1 MISDLA
7 YSVINVM
14 KVINVEVD
22 DRDMEAFHRKVK
34 LKGNSK
40 KQLPCFCNRS
50 SKRVI
55 SKKIKLASVNTTTT
69 VGLGNNTKVFI
80 S

>member
-1 MISDLA
+1 
-7 YSVINVM
+7 M

-40 KQLPCFCNRS
+40 KTIALFLQPQ
-50 SKRVI
+50 
-55 SKKIKLASVNTTTT
+55 
-69 VGLGNNTKVFI
+69 
-80 S
+80 

>member
-40 KQLPCFCNRS
+40 KTIALFLQPQ
-50 SKRVI
+50 
-55 SKKIKLASVNTTTT
+55 
-69 VGLGNNTKVFI
+69 
-80 S
+80 